1 MIEFPS
7 IPDDVQIILETIPHG
22 QKILAA
28 YEQYMTE
35 GVYVG
40 SITDFIAE
48 ASDAS
53 ASGAP
58 IEDGKS
64 G

>member
-1 MIEFPS
+1 MTEMSPLS
-7 IPDDVQIILETIPHG
+7 DDTRLILSTIPHG
-22 QKILAA
+22 EQFINA
-28 YEQYMTE
+28 YEQYMTD
-35 GVYVG
+35 GIYVG

-58 IEDGKS
+58 IEDGMS